1 MLTILLG
8 LLRKQLHSN
17 SRDKVD
23 VNPATSSDHKALSL
37 PSFTVTQ
44 TLVNLLAEMGG
55 MLFLSCGYS
64 MVFLLN
70 IYICLVTFVCFRMV
84 AFKRTKIEI
93 MACLK

>member
-17 SRDKVD
+17 SSDKVD

-64 MVFLLN
+64 MVFLLS
-70 IYICLVTFVCFRMV
+70 IYVLLLLFVSG
-84 AFKRTKIEI
+84 
-93 MACLK
+93 